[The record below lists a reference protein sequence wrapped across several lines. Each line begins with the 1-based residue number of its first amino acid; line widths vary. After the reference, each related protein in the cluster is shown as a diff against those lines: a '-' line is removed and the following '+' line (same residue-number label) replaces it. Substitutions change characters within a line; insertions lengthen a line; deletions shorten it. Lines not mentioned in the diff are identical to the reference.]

1 MKSSIKTLFGLG
13 VMISLVGGAHAYAQ
27 FEIAPDHF
35 EAREPEPLQPSK
47 GNTSSQNAKIQYAGN
62 VTLPYT
68 WQCNDRTLPPGK
80 YSVSLDSD
88 GRTARV
94 TLNRKGAAVTLQ
106 GVAHRQNRYRGGEA
120 LVMERNGG
128 RYLLSAIHLAQ
139 LDLVF
144 NARRE
149 HQSAGTSRN
158 LERVALVLAK
168 PRE

>member
-1 MKSSIKTLFGLG
+1 MMKSSIPTLFGLA
-13 VMISLVGGAHAYAQ
+13 VMVSIGGPHAYAQ

-35 EAREPEPLQPSK
+35 EEREPGLFQPSK
-47 GNTSSQNAKIQYAGN
+47 ANTPSQSAKIQYAGN

-68 WQCNDRTLPPGK
+68 LQCNDRTLPPGK
-80 YSVSLDSD
+80 YSVSLHSD

-106 GVAHRQNRYRGGEA
+106 GVAQRQNRYRGGEA

-128 RYLLSAIHLAQ
+128 QYRLSAIHLAQ

-144 NARRE
+144 NAHPE
-149 HQSAGTSRN
+149 HRSDGTPRN
-158 LERVALVLAK
+158 AEKVALILAK
-168 PRE
+168 SRE

>member
-1 MKSSIKTLFGLG
+1 MKSSITTLFGLA
-13 VMISLVGGAHAYAQ
+13 VMVSLAGPHAYAQ

-35 EAREPEPLQPSK
+35 EAREPDLQPSK
-47 GNTSSQNAKIQYAGN
+47 ANTLSQSAKIQYVGD

-68 WQCNDRTLPPGK
+68 LQCNDRTLPPGK
-80 YSVSLDSD
+80 YSVSLHSD

-128 RYLLSAIHLAQ
+128 QYRLSAIHLAQ

-144 NARRE
+144 NTHPE
-149 HQSAGTSRN
+149 HQSDGTPRN
-158 LERVALVLAK
+158 SEKVALILAK
-168 PRE
+168 P